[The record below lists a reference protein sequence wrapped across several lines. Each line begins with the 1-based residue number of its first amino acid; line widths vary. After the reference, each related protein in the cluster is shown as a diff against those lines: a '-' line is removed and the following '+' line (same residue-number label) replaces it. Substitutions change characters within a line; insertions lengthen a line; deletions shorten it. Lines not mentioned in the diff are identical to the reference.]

1 MPLINTSDTA
11 FYLDADGE
19 ILEGEAGQV
28 PDPAVTLLVAPG
40 GSLDDGEAKAFG
52 IADRLTPVGDVT
64 FFHGITGE
72 EILLRNNRAI
82 APHLAAPLPGTRLRP
97 VPARQVVRVGGKDE
111 GGDVPG
117 RQSGALAD
125 PAVDPK
131 GRSDATR
138 TVEAV
143 GPARAAAPATEGKAV
158 RPGADTGIENK
169 SGAAAP
175 AADPAK
181 EEKPAPGLTLG
192 GDRGSK
198 GK

>member
-1 MPLINTSDTA
+1 MPLINTSSTA
-11 FYLDADGE
+11 YYLDADGE
-19 ILEGEAGQV
+19 IVEGEAGQV

-52 IADRLTPVGDVT
+52 IADKLTPVGDVT

-72 EILLRNNRAI
+72 EILLRGNRAI

-117 RQSGALAD
+117 RQSGALAA
-125 PAVDPK
+125 PAVDAR
-131 GRSDATR
+131 GASAATR

-143 GPARAAAPATEGKAV
+143 GPARAAAPGTESKAV

-169 SGAAAP
+169 SGSAAP

-181 EEKPAPGLTLG
+181 EEKPAPGLTFGKGDG
-192 GDRGSK
+192 GK